1 MVNQLNLSK
10 SRDPNK
16 SYQYKPLKKMLA
28 DNIYQLGSAKQAVN
42 FESSNE
48 CFINHIKKTLNFVN
62 DIGTVL
68 ESLKEFDLNQLKPS
82 LSISVSVDE
91 GV

>member
-1 MVNQLNLSK
+1 MFYQ
-10 SRDPNK
+10 
-16 SYQYKPLKKMLA
+16 SYQE
-28 DNIYQLGSAKQAVN
+28 DFFDFG
-42 FESSNE
+42 
-48 CFINHIKKTLNFVN
+48 N

-68 ESLKEFDLNQLKPS
+68 ESLKEFDLNQLKSS